1 MAQTD
6 INLTPGEKGLY
17 SISFRPNLVLFWL
30 RSTFLVTNRRI
41 AVKTPNTILGII
53 PLGFEERSIPMGSV
67 AGLNASVTVK
77 AGRLILFGI
86 LAILSLFGMQESW
99 VFFLFFLLFTAL
111 ALNAILASL
120 DITNNGGGVS
130 SATVSI
136 LDKSALE
143 KFKDKANEYIYSATT
158 AGTSWDEAM
167 HNPQQFAPPQ
177 GFGATANTQFNMGY
191 QPPLQQPQAPQH
203 QHQQQPQWGQ
213 PQQGQWGQPQHQQQ
227 PQGQWGQPQ
236 APQHQQQPHQQ
247 PQWGQPQQGQW
258 GQPQHQQPQQNTGG
272 STAVNFDAPQNSNPT
287 DKPDSTPN
295 A

>member
-67 AGLNASVTVK
+67 AGVNASVTVK

-191 QPPLQQPQAPQH
+191 QPPLQQQPQH
-203 QHQQQPQWGQ
+203 QQP
-213 PQQGQWGQPQHQQQ
+213 QGQWGQPQHQQQ
-227 PQGQWGQPQ
+227 P
-236 APQHQQQPHQQ
+236 HQQQ
-247 PQWGQPQQGQW
+247 PQWGQQQAPQHQPQWGQQPQGQW
-258 GQPQHQQPQQNTGG
+258 GQQQAPQHQQPQQNAGG

>member
-67 AGLNASVTVK
+67 AGVNASVTVK

-191 QPPLQQPQAPQH
+191 QPPLQQPQHQPQPH
-203 QHQQQPQWGQ
+203 QQPQWGQ

-227 PQGQWGQPQ
+227 P
-236 APQHQQQPHQQ
+236 
-247 PQWGQPQQGQW
+247 QGQW